1 MELRPKV
8 GHLSYTQFMRV
19 RVPQLRSGLS
29 NVAGN
34 ATAKTNALLKSADRR
49 IEPGEKFYMA
59 V

>member
-19 RVPQLRSGLS
+19 RVPQLRSRLS
-29 NVAGN
+29 NAAGN
-34 ATAKTNALLKSADRR
+34 AAAKTNALLKSADRR
-49 IEPGEKFYMA
+49 IEPGEKFYMP